1 MAQRMSTA
9 EARKDFA
16 SVLRDSAKGE
26 RIKLTRYNKTVAV
39 LIPKKDLAEL
49 EDCQQRHR
57 REVTAVRDGVK
68 PVRRHAEKPSK
79 RPAAKRDA

>member
-1 MAQRMSTA
+1 MANRMSTA

-16 SVLRDSAKGE
+16 ALLRSSAAGE

-49 EDCQQRHR
+49 EDCQEKS
-57 REVTAVRDGVK
+57 REGAK
-68 PVRRHAEKPSK
+68 PRAGRKANGARAAADS
-79 RPAAKRDA
+79 AKR